1 MIASSQWKCTS
12 DRPEYQ
18 GQSGSKWL
26 LSAIVTKQKG
36 PKGDSHPPLPPIV
49 ELPAPDP
56 FAAVAD
62 PFVETPPAAVVPD
75 APFAAGTLPFGL
87 APFAPYVPLAMVLLL
102 LLFVMPLLPLLLLL
116 LVWLSPPLYE
126 PLAKLV
132 PAAAACGLVFS
143 LFSSI
148 AGVLV

>member
-1 MIASSQWKCTS
+1 MSQSRKV
-12 DRPEYQ
+12 PQ
-18 GQSGSKWL
+18 GD
-26 LSAIVTKQKG
+26 I
-36 PKGDSHPPLPPIV
+36 HPPLPPIV
-49 ELPAPDP
+49 EFPAPAP

-62 PFVETPPAAVVPD
+62 PFVETPPAAVVPV
-75 APFAAGTLPFGL
+75 APFAAGTVPFGL
-87 APFAPYVPLAMVLLL
+87 EPFVPCAPLDMILLL

-148 AGVLV
+148 TGVFV